1 MKILVLALSTLLST
15 SAFATSDSLIKFY
28 YPYSAQEGMCVGS
41 HVFWDRIG
49 TSMEAGLKS
58 VVDAVKSPV
67 HVGSR
72 GGSNDKTQENINFI
86 YAGSNNELF
95 KLASFKETQESSYM
109 RYDLVIDFGS
119 MGQYNTEM
127 STQFASLAYYALV
140 KSLQRFYSIDSVIM
154 LKVINSPVK
163 SLGNITLSE
172 EQPVSAYLS
181 DRVKLELQKTDVL
194 GLDAGCQ

>member
-1 MKILVLALSTLLST
+1 MKILVLALSTLLSS
-15 SAFATSDSLIKFY
+15 SAFATSDSLIRFY
-28 YPYSAQEGMCVGS
+28 YPYYAQEGMCVGS
-41 HVFWDRIG
+41 HLFWDHIG

-58 VVDAVKSPV
+58 VIDAVKSPV

-72 GGSNDKTQENINFI
+72 GGSNDKIQENLNFI
-86 YAGSNNELF
+86 FAGSNNELY

-119 MGQYNTEM
+119 MGQYNKEM

-140 KSLQRFYSIDSVIM
+140 KSLQRFYSSDSLIM
-154 LKVINSPVK
+154 LRVINSPVIR
-163 SLGNITLSE
+163 LGNITLSE